1 LPNSACWENANYQT
15 KLHGQG
21 IWPPPVMKIGG
32 WHRGARRR

>member
-1 LPNSACWENANYQT
+1 LD
-15 KLHGQG
+15 GQG